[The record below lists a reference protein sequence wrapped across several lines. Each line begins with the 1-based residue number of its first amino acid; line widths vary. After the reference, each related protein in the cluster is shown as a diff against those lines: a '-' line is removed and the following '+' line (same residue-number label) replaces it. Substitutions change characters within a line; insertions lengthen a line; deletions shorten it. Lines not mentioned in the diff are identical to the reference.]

1 MRLRFPPRPSVRP
14 EQAAQEWQ
22 AWLSG
27 RARPSPA
34 EPGRAMNQHHFPD
47 CNRFATSFTGAQKPF
62 RPSGT
67 PPSGISK
74 GSTEQGTVP
83 TSRASA
89 YAEDLKR
96 ISYRSTKQTIAP
108 TASLFT
114 CYQAFSI
121 ASKRPGMLCSNNF
134 PGTARED
141 QHDETSQ
148 SLWYANNRCA
158 VRKYCTLPECL
169 QKKETKIVRLSRQ
182 ITPDRGLNF
191 N

>member
-1 MRLRFPPRPSVRP
+1 
-14 EQAAQEWQ
+14 
-22 AWLSG
+22 
-27 RARPSPA
+27 
-34 EPGRAMNQHHFPD
+34 MNQHHFPD

-89 YAEDLKR
+89 LRR
-96 ISYRSTKQTIAP
+96 ISSGFRIVPLNRRSPRPLRFSPVAKLSRSLQSGPACCAATIFQGP
-108 TASLFT
+108 
-114 CYQAFSI
+114 
-121 ASKRPGMLCSNNF
+121 
-134 PGTARED
+134 ARED

-148 SLWYANNRCA
+148 SLCYANNRCA